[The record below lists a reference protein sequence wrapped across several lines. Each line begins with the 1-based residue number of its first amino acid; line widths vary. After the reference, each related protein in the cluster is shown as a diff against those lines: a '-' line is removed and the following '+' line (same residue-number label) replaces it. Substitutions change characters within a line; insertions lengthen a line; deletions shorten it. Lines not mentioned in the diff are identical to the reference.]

1 MNSFGLSFW
10 NSVLKIFLFV
20 LLILIILI
28 PLYVLLHFIW
38 FVKKNI
44 KSQKKR
50 IQEEFLQDSRLKT
63 NTSNR
68 DNLLET
74 QISYK
79 ETTFHNF
86 HFHAADQG
94 FLRIGGFLMQ
104 WGMGGHWGNN
114 RGSNAPMRRAY
125 LPTPYAIDEA
135 FQSVVCLP
143 FIRGSRGKYSLR
155 VNRLRA
161 TYFRLDDAQRC
172 ETPYLFLT
180 MGLGFSRYTM
190 DQETAQ
196 WDSRVRIT
204 YNEGELDDL
213 PPEIFNR
220 LKFMASTKVADVRQR
235 HRNIRGS
242 CSRSGVYGSNDPSI
256 IDSHND

>member
-28 PLYVLLHFIW
+28 PLFVLLHFIW

-44 KSQKKR
+44 KRQKKR

-63 NTSNR
+63 NFQNR
-68 DNLLET
+68 TNLLDR
-74 QISYK
+74 QILYK

-104 WGMGGHWGNN
+104 WGMGGHWGDN
-114 RGSNAPMRRAY
+114 RQRRNGY
-125 LPTPYAIDEA
+125 LPTPYAIDDA
-135 FQSVVCLP
+135 LQSVVCLP
-143 FIRGSRGKYSLR
+143 FIGGSKGRYSLR
-155 VNRLRA
+155 VRRLRA
-161 TYFRLDDAQRC
+161 THFALSDAQRC

-190 DQETAQ
+190 DQKNIA

-220 LKFMASTKVADVRQR
+220 LKFMASTKVANVRQR

-242 CSRSGVYGSNDPSI
+242 CSGGPLFGYNDPSLE
-256 IDSHND
+256 SHND